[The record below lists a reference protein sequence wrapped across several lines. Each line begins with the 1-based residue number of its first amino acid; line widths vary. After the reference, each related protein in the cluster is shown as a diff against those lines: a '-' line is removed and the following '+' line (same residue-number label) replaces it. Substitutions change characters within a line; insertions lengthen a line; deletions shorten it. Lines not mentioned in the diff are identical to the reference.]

1 MGREPRYAISRR
13 ANRPVSRPRFVSNT
27 SLRKTAC
34 LMRAVVDRRLGAHA
48 LGREG
53 SLIYWVRAS
62 LGVYEP
68 RVKPIERPAIG
79 HRFTGHGSPLK
90 DPPIP
95 GHWTRSHAL
104 PIGSHQVAL
113 GAEVSSTDWL
123 GSLAAERPS
132 RLWFDYRA
140 FVWGPDL
147 NMNQRTRIDYF
158 TFHYCPSSSSMS
170 L

>member
-1 MGREPRYAISRR
+1 
-13 ANRPVSRPRFVSNT
+13 
-27 SLRKTAC
+27 
-34 LMRAVVDRRLGAHA
+34 MRAVVDRRLGAHA

-62 LGVYEP
+62 LGSALWALVPVYEP

-90 DPPIP
+90 VPPIP

-123 GSLAAERPS
+123 GSLSWQQSA
-132 RLWFDYRA
+132 L
-140 FVWGPDL
+140 
-147 NMNQRTRIDYF
+147 
-158 TFHYCPSSSSMS
+158 
-170 L
+170 